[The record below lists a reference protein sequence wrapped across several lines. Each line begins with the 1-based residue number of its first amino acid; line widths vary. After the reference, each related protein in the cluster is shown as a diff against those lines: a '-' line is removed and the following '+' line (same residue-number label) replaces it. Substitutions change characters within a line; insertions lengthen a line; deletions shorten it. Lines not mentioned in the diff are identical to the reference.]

1 MGEGGGLAW
10 APIAVPP
17 LAAAAGGGDDGR
29 RHGAWRAPAVAGG
42 ELPGRPHARAT
53 QGRGGALLVQRDS
66 PHLVALP
73 SQNAAASKRPFR
85 APQMGFPHGCAKSQR
100 SYEIELRSRPGMQR
114 C

>member
-1 MGEGGGLAW
+1 MMAVVVVPGE
-10 APIAVPP
+10 P
-17 LAAAAGGGDDGR
+17 LRWQVGSSRVALTR
-29 RHGAWRAPAVAGG
+29 ERHRG
-42 ELPGRPHARAT
+42 
-53 QGRGGALLVQRDS
+53 GGALLVQRDS